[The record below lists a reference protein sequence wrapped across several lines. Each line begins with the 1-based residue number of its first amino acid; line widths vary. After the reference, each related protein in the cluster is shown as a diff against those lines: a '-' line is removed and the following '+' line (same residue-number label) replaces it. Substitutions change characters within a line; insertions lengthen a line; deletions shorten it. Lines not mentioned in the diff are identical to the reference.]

1 MSKEYKEY
9 IEREKAL
16 EKVIEVKHYD
26 PELSGVVLHRYIKE
40 IDLKDIPAA
49 DVAPAVK
56 LEDLRAKYQALVAE
70 KAKNSG
76 DTAETYTTGY
86 RYGHRNGQIELLQQ
100 ILGIFDGVSEL
111 EETNEQR
118 IYRPR
123 RSDIGSKTR
132 MGEGACPYEDMRDFA
147 EVVQGRWISVDSS
160 YWKPTHSSDIPVFRK
175 TYRCSECRRRTAI
188 AENY

>member
-1 MSKEYKEY
+1 MAKEY

-16 EKVIEVKHYD
+16 EKVIEVKHHD

-49 DVAPAVK
+49 DVAPAVE

-86 RYGHRNGQIELLQQ
+86 RYGHK
-100 ILGIFDGVSEL
+100 
-111 EETNEQR
+111 
-118 IYRPR
+118 
-123 RSDIGSKTR
+123 IGR
-132 MGEGACPYEDMRDFA
+132 AH
-147 EVVQGRWISVDSS
+147 V
-160 YWKPTHSSDIPVFRK
+160 
-175 TYRCSECRRRTAI
+175 
-188 AENY
+188 